1 MIRKLIYTALAT
13 TLLATPAL
21 TAPKSKA
28 VPRDLLLVILK
39 QEVNARDG
47 AHKLLVERDQC
58 MKFLEGVR
66 SRFNKGEPVTL
77 TLVDPAAT
85 GNVVS
90 ASCVHP
96 NGTTTRSNWASQ
108 KLSTANRENEFEHPT
123 HKVGRLARPSIRRH
137 KNGRL
142 SERR

>member
-1 MIRKLIYTALAT
+1 MQERRCGLNLSTQAKLCGSDAKRREMISKLINAALAT

-21 TAPKSKA
+21 AAPKSKA
-28 VPRDLLLVILK
+28 APRDLLLVILK

-96 NGTTTRSNWASQ
+96 DGSYDSVELGEP
-108 KLSTANRENEFEHPT
+108 KVEHGEAG
-123 HKVGRLARPSIRRH
+123 K
-137 KNGRL
+137 
-142 SERR
+142 